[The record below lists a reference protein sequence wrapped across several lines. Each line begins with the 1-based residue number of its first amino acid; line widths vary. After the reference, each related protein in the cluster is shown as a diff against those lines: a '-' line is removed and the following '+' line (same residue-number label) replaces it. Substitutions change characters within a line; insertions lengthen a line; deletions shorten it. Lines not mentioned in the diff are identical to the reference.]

1 MNADRALLLIEQRG
15 SALAKAVLRRELIPF
30 NFDSLLKVRT
40 TITRTSISK
49 GLLLLSLPAKLRQE
63 HSLYRVFSRGD
74 VLVVHQLNC
83 IAVVIEQQPLESVEA
98 YKAGEVLEG
107 LDNLTELPSGATVTL
122 RIMPVEGTI

>member
-1 MNADRALLLIEQRG
+1 VNADRALLLIEQRG